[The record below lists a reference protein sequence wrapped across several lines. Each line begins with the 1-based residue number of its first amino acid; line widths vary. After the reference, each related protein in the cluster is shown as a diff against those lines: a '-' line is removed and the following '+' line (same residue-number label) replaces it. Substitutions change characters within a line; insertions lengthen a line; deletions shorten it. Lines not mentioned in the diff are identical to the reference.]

1 MSVYSLSR
9 DIKDLEQKLY
19 ETLDEETGEIDGVIA
34 NALAVK
40 RSELDNKV
48 VNIQKF
54 IVGLN
59 GDNDII
65 DGEIKRLQALK
76 KRNENIIKSL
86 KKGVATAM
94 NDLEIEEIKSP
105 TMRITYS
112 TSEET
117 IIDNKDLLP
126 NELMREKI
134 TYEPDKTAIKKALQ
148 DGKTIMGAHL
158 QTNYNLKIK

>member
-40 RSELDNKV
+40 RNELDNKV

-76 KRNENIIKSL
+76 KRNEQIVKSL
-86 KKGVATAM
+86 KKGVAMAM
-94 NDLEIEEIKSP
+94 SNLGIEEIKTP

-126 NELMREKI
+126 NELMREEI
-134 TYEPDKTAIKKALQ
+134 TYKPDKTAIKKAIQ
-148 DGKTIMGAHL
+148 NGEAIMGAHI
-158 QTNYNLKIK
+158 QTNYNLKVK